1 MEVTTLD
8 RHHHPNQSF
17 EFSPETGRPGEGGG
31 IYLDV
36 ALKKEN
42 NTGSIVNVVAATDG
56 QGVTPV

>member
-1 MEVTTLD
+1 M
-8 RHHHPNQSF
+8 
-17 EFSPETGRPGEGGG
+17 GGG

-42 NTGSIVNVVAATDG
+42 DAVSIVDVVAATDG